1 MNYGSICSG
10 VEAATLAWEP
20 LGWKAKFYAEV
31 EPFPSAVLQ
40 QRFGATRPLRP
51 LDPAEAD
58 GEKDR
63 RLREGWAKQIAE
75 LPEGGATPNFGDF
88 TKITTKD
95 YDGTIDLL
103 VGGTP
108 CQSYSVAGLRKGL
121 ADPRGNLAL
130 EFVKLAFRAGVRWT
144 LWENVP
150 GVLSSGGGKDFAS
163 FLSLLCGWEV
173 EVPGDGWR
181 KCGIVTPAPGCFG
194 LAWRI
199 LDAQYTRVSEFPR
212 AIPQRRRRLFVVGY
226 LGSWEYPA
234 KVLFD
239 GEMLGG
245 DTPPCRTKG
254 QAASPGAEGS
264 IGTASTIR
272 MRAGKPGGGKGALI
286 STERSLTLAAGGND
300 QTVIYTVH
308 GAQTPISNDNHANA
322 LGCCNNGL
330 ENCVCIPEHDAANQ
344 KPDVLF
350 WNGENVAGTLTVT
363 SDRQLMP
370 DKGRLQCVVEPEDAP
385 VECVDMRQVELR
397 EVELAPTLI
406 ATDYKGGKAV
416 TSPAIGIGRDAFNQ
430 GKNAKFGMSLTVDVQ
445 PTLTAKGPGAV
456 CFEHNPTDSRLK
468 EVGVS
473 PTVLGRWGTG
483 GNQTPLVIDGKS
495 RDVCPTLEATVFT
508 KNNLEDCGKYVV
520 EKHPV
525 DEPVAFI
532 KNDAGG
538 EQQGFWEGVFPTVRS
553 GALPA
558 VAYNVSF
565 CDANGKRKDR
575 PNGGLY
581 VTVADAGK
589 TVTAGG
595 PNAELVVVALD
606 GDKMA
611 KAERKGGSGLGVSED
626 GVMYTQTAKDVHAV
640 AYGIKDDA
648 HGELNVVDMMAGKSG
663 CNVSAKG
670 VSPTLATTHGESHAV
685 AYEECVPL
693 DLRNATR
700 DPEKHDAV
708 NRQGVGV
715 GEDGAPMNTVTAAA
729 VPGVGWRA
737 TVRRLLPVECERLMG
752 FPDGHTLIKWK
763 GKPESECPDAPRY
776 KACGNSMC
784 VNVMAWLGHR
794 IDEVEKQIGERQ

>member
-20 LGWKAKFYAEV
+20 LGWRAKFYAEV

-40 QRFGATRPLRP
+40 QRFGATKPLRP

-63 RLREGWAKQIAE
+63 KLREGWAKQIAE
-75 LPEGGATPNFGDF
+75 LPDGGTLPNLGDF
-88 TKITTKD
+88 TKITTGD

-173 EVPGDGWR
+173 EVPKDGWR

-199 LDAQYTRVSEFPR
+199 LDAQYTRVPEFPR

-234 KVLFD
+234 QVLFD

-245 DTPPCRTKG
+245 DSPPRRTKG
-254 QAASPGAEGS
+254 QAAAAGAQGGL
-264 IGTASTIR
+264 GTASTIR
-272 MRAGKPGGGKGALI
+272 MRAGGGAGGKGALV
-286 STERSLTLAAGGND
+286 SCERSLTLATGND
-300 QTVIYTVH
+300 QTVITLPNEARWWD
-308 GAQTPISNDNHANA
+308 GGDR
-322 LGCCNNGL
+322 
-330 ENCVCIPEHDAANQ
+330 
-344 KPDVLF
+344 
-350 WNGENVAGTLTVT
+350 AGTLTVT

-370 DKGRLQCVVEPEDAP
+370 DKGRLQCVVEPP
-385 VECVDMRQVELR
+385 VECVDMRQVEVR
-397 EVELAPTLI
+397 ETELAPTLI

-416 TSPAIGIGRDAFNQ
+416 TAPAIGIGRDAFNQ
-430 GKNAKFGMSLTVDVQ
+430 GKNAKYGMCLSEDVQ

-468 EVGVS
+468 EVPVS

-483 GNQTPLVIDGKS
+483 GNQTPLVVDGKMAS
-495 RDVCPTLEATVFT
+495 GDVCPTLEATVFV
-508 KNNLEDCGKYVV
+508 KNTLEDCGKYVI
-520 EKHPV
+520 EKRRDA

-558 VAYNVSF
+558 VAYNVTF
-565 CDANGKRKDR
+565 CDANGRRKDR

-581 VTVADAGK
+581 VTEADAGK

-640 AYGIKDDA
+640 AYGVRDA
-648 HGELNVVDMMAGKSG
+648 SAGEFAVVDMMAGKSK
-663 CNVSAKG
+663 CHVSVEN
-670 VSPTLATTHGESHAV
+670 VSPTIATSHYDSHAV
-685 AYEECVPL
+685 AYDECVPL

-700 DPEKHDAV
+700 DPDKKDAV

-715 GEDGAPMNTVTAAA
+715 GEDGAPMNTVTVAS
-729 VPGVGWRA
+729 VPGVGWQA
-737 TVRRLLPVECERLMG
+737 TVRRLLPVEAERLMG

-784 VNVMAWLGHR
+784 VNVMAWLGRR
-794 IDEVEKQIGERQ
+794 IDEVEREIATDVAVSNEEIGNE